1 MRAMVVAAMLVMAGW
16 MVQAADKPFAE
27 KVKIDSGELQ
37 GAVQD
42 GVAAHRSASHGA
54 RHRGMS
60 LASGGAGHAR
70 PA

>member
-42 GVAAHRSASHGA
+42 GVLSKRRGPRSATT
-54 RHRGMS
+54 
-60 LASGGAGHAR
+60 ASSTR
-70 PA
+70 SQR